1 MKFGDRIKLLREE
14 MDISRDDLAKKI
26 GVTYHAMSKYEISER
41 EPDFE
46 LLNKLAKFFNVSVDY
61 LLGRTSIRN
70 SNLDDSS
77 EIEIEELLK
86 KSNVQ
91 FDGVPLDEEDKEDL
105 LEFIKVAW
113 KQINK
118 RK

>member
-1 MKFGDRIKLLREE
+1 MLAKRLRELRIEKSLSQSDIAKIVGVSQQAIGNYESGTRTPDPDTIIKLANFF
-14 MDISRDDLAKKI
+14 S
-26 GVTYHAMSKYEISER
+26 VTT
-41 EPDFE
+41 
-46 LLNKLAKFFNVSVDY
+46 DY
-61 LLGRTSIRN
+61 LLGLADISKHQIDEI
-70 SNLDDSS
+70 SNV
-77 EIEIEELLK
+77 EIEELLK